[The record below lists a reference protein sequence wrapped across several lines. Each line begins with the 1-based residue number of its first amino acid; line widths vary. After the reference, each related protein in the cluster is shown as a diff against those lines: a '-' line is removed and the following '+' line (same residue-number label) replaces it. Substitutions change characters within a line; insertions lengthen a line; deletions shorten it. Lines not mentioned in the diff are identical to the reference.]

1 MIPLDH
7 VVVNITHYLMIAYNH
22 SHRALDGIED
32 ERTRETLV
40 NGLRA
45 MQLAWGQADALSLA
59 LERAG
64 STHCYPPFRGHARS
78 HRNCAMPETCA
89 VPVGAG
95 EPAKPAKP
103 VPSTTTLRVKNQ

>member
-1 MIPLDH
+1 
-7 VVVNITHYLMIAYNH
+7 MIAYNH

-32 ERTRETLV
+32 DRTRETLV

-64 STHCYPPFRGHARS
+64 STH
-78 HRNCAMPETCA
+78 
-89 VPVGAG
+89 
-95 EPAKPAKP
+95 
-103 VPSTTTLRVKNQ
+103 

>member
-1 MIPLDH
+1 MKKLVPDPPHHFDLPDGTTLTHAICENLVPLDH

-32 ERTRETLV
+32 DRTRESLV

-64 STHCYPPFRGHARS
+64 STH
-78 HRNCAMPETCA
+78 
-89 VPVGAG
+89 
-95 EPAKPAKP
+95 
-103 VPSTTTLRVKNQ
+103 